1 MTHDADVLIIGGGV
15 IGICAAYYL
24 KERGCTVTVIEKGEV
39 CSGCSYGN
47 AGLIVPS
54 HSVPLAAPGM
64 VAQGLRW
71 MFNPES
77 PFYIKP
83 RLDRELFSWLWKF
96 RGACNAGHV
105 RRAMPIIRDLSLAS
119 LQLYKELAARD
130 DLAFGFEHRGMLSV
144 YRSAEHLK
152 ESSDEVRRLQDIGL
166 EVSVLNGDEVRAL
179 EPRVRMNTAGGVFY
193 RQDAHL
199 TPAKFVRAL
208 AHAVEKKGAAIHPST
223 EVLGFETSGRRVATV
238 RTTRG
243 DFAAREVV
251 LAGGTWSPGI
261 ARDLR
266 INLPMQPAKG
276 YSVTVKR
283 PESSPLIPMVLAE
296 ARVGVT
302 PMGETLRF
310 AGTLELAGLDFSIN
324 QRRVRAILRAVPEY
338 LPDLNPA
345 NLELIEIWRGLRPC
359 TPDGLPYL
367 GRARRYDN
375 LTIAAGHAMIG
386 VSLGPVT
393 GKLVSQVVAGEPPRI
408 DLAMFS
414 VERFG

>member
-1 MTHDADVLIIGGGV
+1 MTHDADVLVIGGGV
-15 IGICAAYYL
+15 IGICTAYYL
-24 KERGCTVTVIEKGEV
+24 TERGRTVTVIEKGEV
-39 CSGCSYGN
+39 CSGSSYGN

-64 VAQGLRW
+64 VSQGLRW

-105 RRAMPIIRDLSLAS
+105 RRAMPVIRDLSLAS
-119 LQLYKELAARD
+119 LRLYEELTTRD
-130 DLAFGFEHRGMLSV
+130 DLQFGFERRGLLV
-144 YRSAEHLK
+144 VFRSAEHLK
-152 ESSDEVRRLQDIGL
+152 EGSEEVRRLQDIGL

-179 EPRVRMNTAGGVFY
+179 EPHVRMNTAGGVFY
-193 RQDAHL
+193 HQDAHL
-199 TPAKFVRAL
+199 IPAKFVREL
-208 AHAVEKKGAAIHPST
+208 ARSVEKKGAAIHPST
-223 EVLGFETSGRRVATV
+223 EVLGFETAGRRVATV
-238 RTTRG
+238 KTTRG
-243 DFAAREVV
+243 DFSAQEIV
-251 LAGGTWSPGI
+251 LASGTWSPGI

-283 PESSPLIPMVLAE
+283 PESSPVIPMVLAE

-324 QRRVRAILRAVPEY
+324 RRRVQAILRSVPEY

-393 GKLVSQVVAGEPPRI
+393 GNLVSQVVAGETPWI
-408 DLAMFS
+408 DLTMFS
-414 VERFG
+414 VERFD